1 MMTNIITYTLSNHFL
16 SQDGTVFRKRFP
28 LTLLTISILLTGC
41 TVTPGAYMSTS
52 GKNVVDTGDRDI
64 TKLVDIYPISP
75 KLLDDMYT
83 APTIAKPNAQL
94 EKQLTHYEYRV
105 GAGDVLTI
113 TVWDHPELTIPA
125 GSYRS
130 AQDSGNWVHSD
141 GTIYYPYIGKVK
153 VIGKTVTEIR
163 TLISNRLATYIESP
177 QVDVS
182 IAAFRSQKMYVSGEV
197 AKPGTLPITNVP
209 LTILEAFNNAG
220 GLTEKADWDNVVLT
234 RNGKEIK
241 VSLQALVQYGDLTQN
256 YLMMPGDVLYVPRN
270 DGQKVFVMG
279 EVGQPTTLTIDR
291 AGMSITEALSKAS
304 GIDQTTANATGV
316 FVIRPIKNQ
325 PAEDKELEALLPKK
339 MAAVYQLD
347 LSDATSLV
355 MGTEFKLQPYDLVY
369 VTAAPVVRW
378 NRLITQLL
386 PTIATYNQL
395 TEGTKRIHDW

>member
-1 MMTNIITYTLSNHFL
+1 M
-16 SQDGTVFRKRFP
+16 FRKPLP

-83 APTIAKPNAQL
+83 APIIAKPNSQL
-94 EKQLTHYEYRV
+94 EKQLTNYEYRV

-197 AKPGTLPITNVP
+197 AKPGTLPITNIP

-234 RNGKEIK
+234 RNGKETRI
-241 VSLQALVQYGDLTQN
+241 SLQSLVQYGDLTQN
-256 YLMMPGDVLYVPRN
+256 HLMLSGDVLYVPRN
-270 DGQKVFVMG
+270 DSQKVFVMG

-304 GIDQTTANATGV
+304 GIDQNTANATGV

-386 PTIATYNQL
+386 PTIASYNQL

>member
-1 MMTNIITYTLSNHFL
+1 MKRLSVAVL
-16 SQDGTVFRKRFP
+16 M
-28 LTLLTISILLTGC
+28 LTALTGC
-41 TVTPGAYMSTS
+41 TVTPGAYVSTS

-241 VSLQALVQYGDLTQN
+241 VSLQDLVQYGDLTQN
-256 YLMMPGDVLYVPRN
+256 YLMLPGDVLYVPRN
-270 DGQKVFVMG
+270 DSQKVFVMG

-325 PAEDKELEALLPKK
+325 PAEDKELDALLPKK

>member
-1 MMTNIITYTLSNHFL
+1 MKRLSVAVL
-16 SQDGTVFRKRFP
+16 M
-28 LTLLTISILLTGC
+28 LTALTGC
-41 TVTPGAYMSTS
+41 TITPGAYMSTS

-83 APTIAKPNAQL
+83 APIIAKPNSQL
-94 EKQLTHYEYRV
+94 EKQLTNYEYRV

-234 RNGKEIK
+234 RNGKETKI
-241 VSLQALVQYGDLTQN
+241 SLQSLVQYGDLTQN
-256 YLMMPGDVLYVPRN
+256 HLMLSGDVLYVPRN
-270 DGQKVFVMG
+270 DSQKVFVMG

-304 GIDQTTANATGV
+304 GIDQNTANATGV

-386 PTIATYNQL
+386 PTIASYNQL

>member
-1 MMTNIITYTLSNHFL
+1 MKRLSVAVL
-16 SQDGTVFRKRFP
+16 M
-28 LTLLTISILLTGC
+28 LTALTGC
-41 TVTPGAYMSTS
+41 TVTPGVYMSQS

-64 TKLVDIYPISP
+64 AKFVDIYPISP
-75 KLLDDMYT
+75 KLLDELYT
-83 APTIAKPNAQL
+83 PHDIAKPNSQL
-94 EKQLTHYEYRV
+94 DRQLANYEYRIGV
-105 GAGDVLTI
+105 GDVLTI

-130 AQDSGNWVHSD
+130 AADSGNWVHSD
-141 GTIYYPYIGKVK
+141 GTIYYPYIGTVK
-153 VIGKTVTEIR
+153 VVGKTVTEIR
-163 TLISNRLATYIESP
+163 TLVSNRLSKYIESP

-209 LTILEAFNNAG
+209 LTVLEAFNNAG

-241 VSLQALVQYGDLTQN
+241 VSLQALVQYGDQTQN
-256 YLMMPGDVLYVPRN
+256 HLMIPGDVLYVPRN

-279 EVGQPTTLTIDR
+279 EVGQSTTLTIDR
-291 AGMSITEALSKAS
+291 AGMSITEALSKAN
-304 GIDQTTANATGV
+304 GINQETANATGV
-316 FVIRPIKNQ
+316 FVIRPLKEQ
-325 PAEDKELEALLPKK
+325 SSGDKELDALLPKK

-355 MGTEFKLQPYDLVY
+355 MGTEFKLKPYDLVY

-395 TEGTKRIHDW
+395 TEGTKRIRDW

>member
-1 MMTNIITYTLSNHFL
+1 M
-16 SQDGTVFRKRFP
+16 FRKPFP

-52 GKNVVDTGDRDI
+52 GKNVVDTGNRDI

-83 APTIAKPNAQL
+83 APTIAKPNTQL

-241 VSLQALVQYGDLTQN
+241 VSLQDLVQYGDLTQN
-256 YLMMPGDVLYVPRN
+256 YLMLPGDVLYVPRN
-270 DGQKVFVMG
+270 DSQKVFVMG

-304 GIDQTTANATGV
+304 GLNQTTANATGV

-386 PTIATYNQL
+386 PTIASYNQL

>member
-1 MMTNIITYTLSNHFL
+1 MIS
-16 SQDGTVFRKRFP
+16 KRLP
-28 LTLLTISILLTGC
+28 LTLLAVSILLTGC

-83 APTIAKPNAQL
+83 APTIAKPNSQL
-94 EKQLTHYEYRV
+94 EKQLTNYEYRV

-125 GSYRS
+125 GSFRS
-130 AQDSGNWVHSD
+130 ATEAGNWVHAD

-163 TLISNRLATYIESP
+163 TLISSRLATYIESP

-197 AKPGTLPITNVP
+197 TKPGTLPITNVP

-241 VSLQALVQYGDLTQN
+241 VSLQDLVQYGDLTQN
-256 YLMMPGDVLYVPRN
+256 YLMLPGDVLYVPRN
-270 DGQKVFVMG
+270 DSQKVFVMG

-304 GIDQTTANATGV
+304 GLNQNTANATGV

-325 PAEDKELEALLPKK
+325 PAADKELEALLPKK

-386 PTIATYNQL
+386 PTIASYNQL

>member
-1 MMTNIITYTLSNHFL
+1 MSRIFIAISMIT
-16 SQDGTVFRKRFP
+16 
-28 LTLLTISILLTGC
+28 ILTGC
-41 TVTPGAYMSTS
+41 TTITPGSYMSTS

-83 APTIAKPNAQL
+83 APIIAKPNSQL
-94 EKQLTHYEYRV
+94 EKQLTNYEYRV

-163 TLISNRLATYIESP
+163 TLISSRLATYIESP

-197 AKPGTLPITNVP
+197 AKPGTLPITNIP

-234 RNGKEIK
+234 RNGKETRI
-241 VSLQALVQYGDLTQN
+241 SLQSLVQYGDLTQN
-256 YLMMPGDVLYVPRN
+256 HLMLSGDVLYVPRN
-270 DGQKVFVMG
+270 DNQKVFVMG

-291 AGMSITEALSKAS
+291 AGMSITEALSKAN
-304 GIDQTTANATGV
+304 GIKQETAQATGV

-386 PTIATYNQL
+386 PTIASYNQL

>member
-1 MMTNIITYTLSNHFL
+1 MKRLSIAVL
-16 SQDGTVFRKRFP
+16 M
-28 LTLLTISILLTGC
+28 LTAFTGC

-75 KLLDDMYT
+75 KLLDDMFI
-83 APTIAKPNAQL
+83 APTIAKPNTQL

-241 VSLQALVQYGDLTQN
+241 VSLQDLVQYGDLTQN
-256 YLMMPGDVLYVPRN
+256 YLMLPGDVLYVPRN
-270 DGQKVFVMG
+270 DSQKVFVMG

-304 GIDQTTANATGV
+304 GLNQTTANATGV

-386 PTIATYNQL
+386 PTIASYNQL

>member
-1 MMTNIITYTLSNHFL
+1 M
-16 SQDGTVFRKRFP
+16 FRKPLP

-83 APTIAKPNAQL
+83 APIIAKPNSQL
-94 EKQLTHYEYRV
+94 EKQLTNYEYRV

-163 TLISNRLATYIESP
+163 TLISSRLATYIESP

-234 RNGKEIK
+234 RNGKETRI
-241 VSLQALVQYGDLTQN
+241 SLQSLVQYGDLTQN
-256 YLMMPGDVLYVPRN
+256 HLMLSGDVLYVPRN
-270 DGQKVFVMG
+270 DSQKVFVMG

-304 GIDQTTANATGV
+304 GIDQNTANATGV

-386 PTIATYNQL
+386 PTIASYNQL

>member
-1 MMTNIITYTLSNHFL
+1 M
-16 SQDGTVFRKRFP
+16 FRKPFP
-28 LTLLTISILLTGC
+28 LTLLAISILTGC

-241 VSLQALVQYGDLTQN
+241 VSLQDLVQYGDLTQN
-256 YLMMPGDVLYVPRN
+256 YLMLPGDVLYVPRN
-270 DGQKVFVMG
+270 DSQKVFVMG

>member
-1 MMTNIITYTLSNHFL
+1 MKRLSVAVL
-16 SQDGTVFRKRFP
+16 M
-28 LTLLTISILLTGC
+28 LTALTGC
-41 TVTPGAYMSTS
+41 TITPGAYMSTS

-83 APTIAKPNAQL
+83 APIIAKPNSQL
-94 EKQLTHYEYRV
+94 EKQLTNYEYRV

-234 RNGKEIK
+234 RNGKETRI
-241 VSLQALVQYGDLTQN
+241 SLQSLVQYGDLTQN
-256 YLMMPGDVLYVPRN
+256 HLMLSGDVLYVPRN
-270 DGQKVFVMG
+270 DNQKVFVMG

-291 AGMSITEALSKAS
+291 AGMSITEALSKAN
-304 GIDQTTANATGV
+304 GIKQETAQATGV
-316 FVIRPIKNQ
+316 FVIRPIKSQ

>member
-1 MMTNIITYTLSNHFL
+1 MLIST
-16 SQDGTVFRKRFP
+16 
-28 LTLLTISILLTGC
+28 TIFLTGC
-41 TVTPGAYMSTS
+41 TVAPGAYVSTS

-241 VSLQALVQYGDLTQN
+241 VSLQDLVQYGDLTQN
-256 YLMMPGDVLYVPRN
+256 YLMLPGDVLYVPRN
-270 DGQKVFVMG
+270 DSQKVFVMG

-304 GIDQTTANATGV
+304 GLNQTTANATGV

-386 PTIATYNQL
+386 PTIASYNQL
-395 TEGTKRIHDW
+395 TEGVKRVHDW

>member
-1 MMTNIITYTLSNHFL
+1 MKRLSVAVL
-16 SQDGTVFRKRFP
+16 M
-28 LTLLTISILLTGC
+28 LTALTGC
-41 TVTPGAYMSTS
+41 TVTPGVYMSQS

-64 TKLVDIYPISP
+64 AKFVDIYPISP
-75 KLLDDMYT
+75 KLLDELYT
-83 APTIAKPNAQL
+83 PNDIAKPNSQL
-94 EKQLTHYEYRV
+94 DQQLAGYEYRIGV
-105 GAGDVLTI
+105 GDVLTI

-130 AQDSGNWVHSD
+130 ASDSGNWVHSD
-141 GTIYYPYIGKVK
+141 GTIYYPYIGTVK

-163 TLISNRLATYIESP
+163 TLVSTRLAKFIESP

-209 LTILEAFNNAG
+209 LTVLEAFNNAG
-220 GLTEKADWDNVVLT
+220 GLTEKADWENVVLT

-241 VSLQALVQYGDLTQN
+241 VSLQALVQYGDQTQN
-256 YLMMPGDVLYVPRN
+256 HLMIPGDVLYVPRN

-279 EVGQPTTLTIDR
+279 EVGQSTTLTIDR
-291 AGMSITEALSKAS
+291 AGMSITEALSKAN
-304 GIDQTTANATGV
+304 GINQETANATGV
-316 FVIRPIKNQ
+316 FVIRPLKAQ
-325 PAEDKELEALLPKK
+325 SSGDKELDALLPKK

-355 MGTEFKLQPYDLVY
+355 MGTEFKLKPYDLVY

-395 TEGTKRIHDW
+395 TEGTKRIRDW

>member
-1 MMTNIITYTLSNHFL
+1 MKRLSVAVL
-16 SQDGTVFRKRFP
+16 M
-28 LTLLTISILLTGC
+28 LIALTGC

-241 VSLQALVQYGDLTQN
+241 VSLQDLVQYGDLTQN
-256 YLMMPGDVLYVPRN
+256 YLMLPGDVLYVPRN
-270 DGQKVFVMG
+270 DSQKVFVMG

-304 GIDQTTANATGV
+304 GLNQTTANATGV

-386 PTIATYNQL
+386 PTIASYNQL

>member
-1 MMTNIITYTLSNHFL
+1 MKRLSITILM
-16 SQDGTVFRKRFP
+16 
-28 LTLLTISILLTGC
+28 LTALTGC
-41 TVTPGAYMSTS
+41 TVTPGAYVSTS

-241 VSLQALVQYGDLTQN
+241 VSLQDLVQYGDLTQN
-256 YLMMPGDVLYVPRN
+256 YLMLPGDVLYVPRN
-270 DGQKVFVMG
+270 DSQKVFVMG

-304 GIDQTTANATGV
+304 GIDQNTANATGV

-386 PTIATYNQL
+386 PTIASYNQL

>member
-1 MMTNIITYTLSNHFL
+1 MKRLSVAVL
-16 SQDGTVFRKRFP
+16 M
-28 LTLLTISILLTGC
+28 LTALTGC
-41 TVTPGAYMSTS
+41 TVTPGAYISTS

-83 APTIAKPNAQL
+83 APTIAKPNEQL

-241 VSLQALVQYGDLTQN
+241 VSLQDLVQYSDLTQN
-256 YLMMPGDVLYVPRN
+256 YLMLPGDVLYVPRN
-270 DGQKVFVMG
+270 DSQKVFVMG

-325 PAEDKELEALLPKK
+325 PAEDKELDALLPKK

-386 PTIATYNQL
+386 PTIASYNQL

>member
-1 MMTNIITYTLSNHFL
+1 M
-16 SQDGTVFRKRFP
+16 FRKPFP
-28 LTLLTISILLTGC
+28 LTLLAISILLTGC
-41 TVTPGAYMSTS
+41 TVTPGTYMSTS

-234 RNGKEIK
+234 RNGKETRI
-241 VSLQALVQYGDLTQN
+241 SLQSLVQYGDLTQN
-256 YLMMPGDVLYVPRN
+256 HLMLSGDVLYVPRN
-270 DGQKVFVMG
+270 DNQKVFVMG

-291 AGMSITEALSKAS
+291 AGMSITEALSKAN
-304 GIDQTTANATGV
+304 GIKQETAQATGV

>member
-1 MMTNIITYTLSNHFL
+1 MKYFMSLFIF
-16 SQDGTVFRKRFP
+16 
-28 LTLLTISILLTGC
+28 TILTGC
-41 TVTPGAYMSTS
+41 TVTPGAYVSTS

-241 VSLQALVQYGDLTQN
+241 VSLQDLVQYGDLTQN
-256 YLMMPGDVLYVPRN
+256 YLMLPGDVLYVPRN
-270 DGQKVFVMG
+270 DSQKVFVMG

>member
-1 MMTNIITYTLSNHFL
+1 MFS
-16 SQDGTVFRKRFP
+16 KRLP
-28 LTLLTISILLTGC
+28 LTLLTVSILLTGC
-41 TVTPGAYMSTS
+41 TIAPGAYMSTS
-52 GKNVVDTGDRDI
+52 GKNVVDTGDKDI

-75 KLLDDMYT
+75 KLLDDMYV
-83 APTIAKPNAQL
+83 APIIAKPNTLL
-94 EKQLTHYEYRV
+94 EKQLANYDYRI
-105 GAGDVLTI
+105 GIGDVLTV

-153 VIGKTVTEIR
+153 VAGKTVTEIR

-241 VSLQALVQYGDLTQN
+241 VSLQSLVQYGDLTQN
-256 YLMMPGDVLYVPRN
+256 YLMQPSDVLYVPRN

-304 GIDQTTANATGV
+304 GINQTTANATGV
-316 FVIRPIKNQ
+316 FVIRPISNQ
-325 PAEDKELEALLPKK
+325 KAEDKELEALLPKK

-347 LSDATSLV
+347 LADATSLV

-386 PTIATYNQL
+386 PTIAAYNQL
-395 TEGTKRIHDW
+395 SEGTKRIHDW

>member
-1 MMTNIITYTLSNHFL
+1 M
-16 SQDGTVFRKRFP
+16 FRKPLP

-41 TVTPGAYMSTS
+41 TITPGAYMSTS

-83 APTIAKPNAQL
+83 APIIAKSNSQL
-94 EKQLTHYEYRV
+94 EKQITNYEYRV

-234 RNGKEIK
+234 RNGKETRI
-241 VSLQALVQYGDLTQN
+241 SLQSLVQYGDLTQN
-256 YLMMPGDVLYVPRN
+256 HLMLSGDVLYVPRN
-270 DGQKVFVMG
+270 DNQKVFVMG

-304 GIDQTTANATGV
+304 GIDQNTANATGV
-316 FVIRPIKNQ
+316 FVIRPIKKQ

-386 PTIATYNQL
+386 PTIASYNQL

>member
-1 MMTNIITYTLSNHFL
+1 M
-16 SQDGTVFRKRFP
+16 KRFSVTV
-28 LTLLTISILLTGC
+28 LMLAALTGC

-241 VSLQALVQYGDLTQN
+241 VSLQDLVQYGDLTQN
-256 YLMMPGDVLYVPRN
+256 YLMLPGDVLYVPRN
-270 DGQKVFVMG
+270 DSQKVFVMG

-304 GIDQTTANATGV
+304 GIDQNTANATGV

-386 PTIATYNQL
+386 PTIASYNQL

>member
-1 MMTNIITYTLSNHFL
+1 MRYYLSIAFL
-16 SQDGTVFRKRFP
+16 S
-28 LTLLTISILLTGC
+28 ISLMGC
-41 TVTPGAYMSTS
+41 TITPGVYMSTA

-64 TKLVDIYPISP
+64 SKFVDIYPISP
-75 KLLDDMYT
+75 KLLDELYT
-83 APTIAKPNAQL
+83 PHDIAKPNPTL
-94 EKQLTHYEYRV
+94 DKQLSTYEYRV
-105 GAGDVLTI
+105 GVGDVLTI

-130 AQDSGNWVHSD
+130 AADSGNWVHSD

-163 TLISNRLATYIESP
+163 TLVSNRLATYIESP

-182 IAAFRSQKMYVSGEV
+182 IAAFRSQKIYVSGEV
-197 AKPGTLPITNVP
+197 GKPGTLPITNVP
-209 LTILEAFNNAG
+209 LTILEAFNTAG

-234 RNGKEIK
+234 RNGQEIRI
-241 VSLQALVQYGDLTQN
+241 SLQSLVQYGDLTQN
-256 YLMMPGDVLYVPRN
+256 YLMLPSDVLYVPRN

-279 EVGQPTTLTIDR
+279 EVNQPTTLTIDR

-304 GIDQTTANATGV
+304 GVDQTAANATGV

-325 PAEDKELEALLPKK
+325 SSGDKELDDLLPKK

-347 LSDATSLV
+347 LSDATSMV
-355 MGTEFKLQPYDLVY
+355 MGTEFKLKPYDLVY

-386 PTIATYNQL
+386 PTIAAYNQL

>member
-1 MMTNIITYTLSNHFL
+1 M
-16 SQDGTVFRKRFP
+16 FRKRFP

-41 TVTPGAYMSTS
+41 TVTPGTYMSTS

-94 EKQLTHYEYRV
+94 EKQLTNYEYRI

-241 VSLQALVQYGDLTQN
+241 VSLQDLVQYGDLTQN
-256 YLMMPGDVLYVPRN
+256 YLMLPGDVLYVPRN
-270 DGQKVFVMG
+270 DSQKVFVMG

-304 GIDQTTANATGV
+304 GIDQNTANATGV

-325 PAEDKELEALLPKK
+325 QAEDKELEALLPKK

-386 PTIATYNQL
+386 PTIASYNQL

>member
-1 MMTNIITYTLSNHFL
+1 M
-16 SQDGTVFRKRFP
+16 KRLFVAVLM
-28 LTLLTISILLTGC
+28 LTALTGC
-41 TVTPGAYMSTS
+41 TVTPGAYVSTS

-75 KLLDDMYT
+75 KLLDDMYI

-241 VSLQALVQYGDLTQN
+241 VSLQDLVQYGDLTQN
-256 YLMMPGDVLYVPRN
+256 YLMLPGDVLYVPRN
-270 DGQKVFVMG
+270 DSQKVFVMG

-304 GIDQTTANATGV
+304 GLNQTTANATGV

-386 PTIATYNQL
+386 PTIASYNQL

>member
-1 MMTNIITYTLSNHFL
+1 M
-16 SQDGTVFRKRFP
+16 FRKPFP

-241 VSLQALVQYGDLTQN
+241 VSLQDLVQYGDLTQN
-256 YLMMPGDVLYVPRN
+256 YLMLPGDVLYVPRN
-270 DGQKVFVMG
+270 DSQKVFVMG

-304 GIDQTTANATGV
+304 GIDQNTANATGV

-325 PAEDKELEALLPKK
+325 PAEDKELDALLPKK

-386 PTIATYNQL
+386 PTIASYNQL

>member
-1 MMTNIITYTLSNHFL
+1 MKRLSV
-16 SQDGTVFRKRFP
+16 TVLM
-28 LTLLTISILLTGC
+28 LTALTGC
-41 TVTPGAYMSTS
+41 TITPGAYMSTS

-83 APTIAKPNAQL
+83 APIIAKPNSQL
-94 EKQLTHYEYRV
+94 EKQLTSYEYRV

-234 RNGKEIK
+234 RNGKETKI
-241 VSLQALVQYGDLTQN
+241 SLQSLVQYGDLTQN
-256 YLMMPGDVLYVPRN
+256 HLMLSGDVLYVPRN
-270 DGQKVFVMG
+270 DSQKVFVMG

-291 AGMSITEALSKAS
+291 AGMSITEALSKAN
-304 GIDQTTANATGV
+304 GIKQETAQATGV

>member
-1 MMTNIITYTLSNHFL
+1 MTTKSLSLLSIT
-16 SQDGTVFRKRFP
+16 
-28 LTLLTISILLTGC
+28 LTLVLTGC
-41 TVTPGAYMSTS
+41 TVTPGAYISTS

-241 VSLQALVQYGDLTQN
+241 VSLQDLVQYGDLTQN
-256 YLMMPGDVLYVPRN
+256 YLMLPGDVLYVPRN
-270 DGQKVFVMG
+270 DSQKVFVMG

-304 GIDQTTANATGV
+304 GLNQTTANATGV

-386 PTIATYNQL
+386 PTIASYNQL

>member
-1 MMTNIITYTLSNHFL
+1 MKRLSV
-16 SQDGTVFRKRFP
+16 TVLM
-28 LTLLTISILLTGC
+28 LTALTGC
-41 TVTPGAYMSTS
+41 TITPGAYMSTS

-83 APTIAKPNAQL
+83 APIIAKPNSQL
-94 EKQLTHYEYRV
+94 EKQITNYEYRV

-234 RNGKEIK
+234 RNGKETRI
-241 VSLQALVQYGDLTQN
+241 SLQSLVQYGDLTQN
-256 YLMMPGDVLYVPRN
+256 HLMLSGDVLYVPRN
-270 DGQKVFVMG
+270 DNQKVFVMG

-304 GIDQTTANATGV
+304 GIDQNTANATGV
-316 FVIRPIKNQ
+316 FVIRPIKKQ

-386 PTIATYNQL
+386 PTIASYNQL

>member
-1 MMTNIITYTLSNHFL
+1 MINIQI
-16 SQDGTVFRKRFP
+16 KI
-28 LTLLTISILLTGC
+28 LLISTTIFLTGC
-41 TVTPGAYMSTS
+41 TVAPGAYISTS

-241 VSLQALVQYGDLTQN
+241 VSLQDLVQYGDLTQN
-256 YLMMPGDVLYVPRN
+256 YLMLPGDVLYVPRN
-270 DGQKVFVMG
+270 DNQKVFVMG

-304 GIDQTTANATGV
+304 GLNQTTANATGV

-386 PTIATYNQL
+386 PTIASYNQL
-395 TEGTKRIHDW
+395 TEGVKRVHDW

>member
-1 MMTNIITYTLSNHFL
+1 MITKYFSSALVATAFL
-16 SQDGTVFRKRFP
+16 V
-28 LTLLTISILLTGC
+28 TGC

-83 APTIAKPNAQL
+83 APTIAKPNPQL
-94 EKQLTHYEYRV
+94 EKQLTNYEYRV

-153 VIGKTVTEIR
+153 VLGKTVTEIR

-220 GLTEKADWDNVVLT
+220 GLTENADWDNVVLT

-304 GIDQTTANATGV
+304 GIDQNTANATGV
-316 FVIRPIKNQ
+316 FVIRPVKNQ

-386 PTIATYNQL
+386 PTIASYNQL

>member
-1 MMTNIITYTLSNHFL
+1 MLSKHL
-16 SQDGTVFRKRFP
+16 S
-28 LTLLTISILLTGC
+28 LTLLTASILLTGC
-41 TVTPGAYMSTS
+41 TVTPGAYISTS

-241 VSLQALVQYGDLTQN
+241 VSLQDLVQYGDLTQN
-256 YLMMPGDVLYVPRN
+256 YLMLPGDVLYVPRN
-270 DGQKVFVMG
+270 DSQKVFVMG

-304 GIDQTTANATGV
+304 GIDQNTANATGV

-386 PTIATYNQL
+386 PTIASYNQL

>member
-1 MMTNIITYTLSNHFL
+1 MKLKHLSVAVL
-16 SQDGTVFRKRFP
+16 M
-28 LTLLTISILLTGC
+28 LTALTGC
-41 TVTPGAYMSTS
+41 TVTPGAYISTS

-241 VSLQALVQYGDLTQN
+241 VSLQDLVQYGDLTQN
-256 YLMMPGDVLYVPRN
+256 YLMLPGDVLYVPRN
-270 DGQKVFVMG
+270 DSQKVFVMG